1 MTNISPP
8 ISTNNSNSVS
18 LKPKGASKDLLYYY
32 SLLLNNWYLLVLG
45 LMVAAGLY
53 FVKMRYTKPV
63 YRVAGSVMIEDLN
76 QKTVTNDV
84 ITEKLGFTK
93 EVSNVEDRIRLLS
106 STELME
112 RVVDSLRLNV
122 AYVQEGHI
130 IRNELFNQS
139 PLRLQYWNTEGV
151 EKSFQL
157 KILHHDSANF
167 KLFKSES
174 ETEIIKY
181 GSPFS
186 FGKREL
192 ILRKIGALSGQ
203 YPINIVVNDAYNV
216 AQNFSSRLDIT
227 QAGRSNV
234 LNMALLDEVPDRAVA
249 IINRLVREYEAFN
262 VEGNNESGRRTLRFI
277 DERLDYVTKE
287 LYNVEKNEE
296 DFKQDRN
303 LPILIPEMTK
313 NYLDKTN
320 AVDMKIEGF
329 DNRLAFVNNIERII
343 TAPSTSYQALPFS
356 TEILSSG
363 PLTGLIQRYNDLIA
377 KRNGMLESAK
387 EGNPILASFDEQLR
401 DLKDNILI
409 TVQTIKQEV
418 NEQKERAR
426 QQLIPLESQINTMP
440 TNQRELTKIMREKG
454 VKETLFL
461 FLLQKREET
470 ALTVAAQTAHSRLL
484 ERATNRGI
492 VSPQPVQLALFCLFM
507 GLGLPIMFL
516 YLKDLLNNKVYHRAE
531 IDKHL
536 DLPFVGFIPHV
547 RGQKNKLIINDS
559 HSILAE
565 SFRLIRSNLQI
576 TAADNQKNRTILI
589 TSTISSEGK
598 SFIAANLALTL
609 ALTGKKVIIVGL
621 DLRKPQISTYLT
633 GQRAKKGISNFLKRE
648 AELEEVIESLPACP
662 NLDYIDC
669 GPIPRNPSEL
679 MMTEQMKTLF
689 STLQERYDFIVVDGA
704 PIGIVADSFLLKD
717 YVGQTLVVLRYGY
730 STTAHLKF
738 MNEVHTQNKLPNMNT
753 LLNDLRSERGNS
765 YNYGYYM
772 STYYQEKEGIWTR
785 FKKMFKRRPRTREV
799 DKQPQGANT
808 NGQLPRRQP
817 KHNAVSNGQVNNQ
830 MVEKK

>member
-1 MTNISPP
+1 MNNISLTPT
-8 ISTNNSNSVS
+8 TNNTNSLS
-18 LKPKGASKDLLYYY
+18 LKLKGSSKDMMYYY
-32 SLLLNNWYLLVLG
+32 SLLLNNWYLLALG
-45 LMVAAGLY
+45 LIVATGLY
-53 FVKMRYTKPV
+53 YVKMRYTKPI
-63 YRVAGSVMIEDLN
+63 YRVAGSVMIEDIN
-76 QKTVTNDV
+76 QKSVTNDM
-84 ITEKLGFTK
+84 ITEKLGFDK
-93 EVSNVEDRIRLLS
+93 EVSNIEDRIRLLS

-130 IRNELFNQS
+130 VRNELFNQS

-181 GSPFS
+181 GAPFS

-192 ILRKIGALSGQ
+192 ILRKTGALNGQ

-216 AQNFSSRLDIT
+216 AQNYSSRLDIT
-227 QAGRSNV
+227 QSGRSNV

-249 IINRLVREYEAFN
+249 IINRLIREYEVFN
-262 VEGNNESGRRTLRFI
+262 MEGNNESGRRTLRFI

-287 LYNVEKNEE
+287 LYSVEKSEE
-296 DFKQDRN
+296 GFKQDRN

-343 TAPSTSYQALPFS
+343 TASSTHYQALPFS

-377 KRNGMLESAK
+377 KRNAMLESAK
-387 EGNPILASFDEQLR
+387 EGNPILTSFDEQLK
-401 DLKDNILI
+401 DLKENILI

-492 VSPQPVQLALFCLFM
+492 VSPQPVQLALFCLFL

-516 YLKDLLNNKVYHRAE
+516 YIKDLLNNKVYHRAE
-531 IDKHL
+531 IDKYL

-547 RGQKNKLIINDS
+547 RGQKNKLILNDS

-565 SFRLIRSNLQI
+565 SFRLIRSNLQT
-576 TAADNQKNRTILI
+576 TATENQKNRTILI
-589 TSTISSEGK
+589 TSTVSSEGK
-598 SFIAANLALTL
+598 SFIATNLALTL
-609 ALTGKKVIIVGL
+609 ALTGRKVMLLGL

-633 GQRAKKGISNFLKRE
+633 GQRAKKGVSNFLKRE
-648 AELEEVIESLPACP
+648 AELEDIIESLPNCP

-679 MMTEQMKTLF
+679 MMTEQMKNLF
-689 STLQERYDFIVVDGA
+689 TTLQKRYDFIVVDGA

-738 MNEVHTQNKLPNMNT
+738 MNEVHVGDKLPNMNT
-753 LLNDLRSERGNS
+753 LLNDLRSERGNA

-785 FKKMFKRRPRTREV
+785 FKKLFKRKRKAQEV
-799 DKQPQGANT
+799 DKYPSFAHT
-808 NGQLPRRQP
+808 NGQMPPKQP
-817 KHNAVSNGQVNNQ
+817 KRNTTASSNGKV
-830 MVEKK
+830 VEKK